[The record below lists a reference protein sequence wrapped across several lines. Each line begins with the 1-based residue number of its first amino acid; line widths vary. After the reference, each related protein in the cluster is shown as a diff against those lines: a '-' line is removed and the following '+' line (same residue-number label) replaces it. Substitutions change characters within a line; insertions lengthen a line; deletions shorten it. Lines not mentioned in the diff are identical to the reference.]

1 MDPEQ
6 IPLRDLHLPAEIGW
20 WPLAPGWWVLI
31 GLAVTALAWF
41 AWLRFLAWRANR
53 ARRIALRELTSID
66 QRYRQNEDVQQLA
79 KDLSELLR
87 RGLLAYAPRQV
98 VAGLTGDA
106 WLRWLDRGL
115 EEPLFEKGAGRMLS
129 SLPYRREPGD
139 GDGEDAR
146 ELVEAVRVRLKTP
159 LAEGNA

>member
-31 GLAVTALAWF
+31 GIAAAGLTWF
-41 AWLRFLAWRANR
+41 AWIRFLEWRANR
-53 ARRIALRELTSID
+53 ARRIALRELEFID
-66 QRYRQNEDVQQLA
+66 QRYRQNDDVQQLA

-98 VAGLTGDA
+98 VAGLTGED

-115 EEPLFEKGAGRMLS
+115 DEPVFEQGAGRLLG
-129 SLPYRREPGD
+129 SLPYRRSP
-139 GDGEDAR
+139 DANDA
-146 ELVEAVRVRLKTP
+146 EAAQDLVAAVRQRLMTP
-159 LAEGNA
+159 LPEGGA